1 MAILTGNNG
10 VVKIDNAGGNPVAV
24 ASVKNYSIELK
35 RDTIET
41 TSMGKDVRTYVG
53 GLSSFSGSADVYFET
68 DNYTGGANVIAALNP
83 TSGVVGSG
91 PITLELYLDS
101 VASPTGKKFVGEII
115 VTGFSVKSSMDGL
128 VEASI
133 SFQGSGDN
141 SGLGLTFTA

>member
-10 VVKIDNAGGNPVAV
+10 VVKIDNAAGSPTAI
-24 ASVKNYSIELK
+24 ASVRNYSIELT

-53 GLSSFSGSADVYFET
+53 GLSSFSGSADVYFEV
-68 DNYTGGANVIAALNP
+68 DNYTGGTSAVAALNP
-83 TSGVVGSG
+83 TTGTVGSA
-91 PITLELYLDS
+91 PLTLELYLDS
-101 VASPTGKKFVGEII
+101 VGSPTGKKFVGEII
-115 VTGFSVKSSMDGL
+115 VTGYSLQSSMDGL